1 MMNKTE
7 IYDAA
12 FSRWGFDAQMLVLN
26 EEASELAAST
36 SRFLNHRTNIGKVV
50 SEIADVEIMIE
61 QFRHSGFSNEVDC
74 EKEKKLTRLSQR
86 LGRNIKPVFER
97 VPLPSELMNEAMEYL
112 AFATAHAEVGTAEG
126 YRKSANYLRSS
137 MGRMMYAAQL
147 CIREAQAKEQ
157 AQREAVLR
165 GGSNAK

>member
-1 MMNKTE
+1 MDKNA

-26 EEASELAAST
+26 EEACELGAAT

-50 SEIADVEIMIE
+50 AEVADVEIMIE
-61 QFRHSGFSNEVDC
+61 QFRHNGYSHEVDSA
-74 EKEKKLTRLSQR
+74 KEKKLARLSQR
-86 LGRNIKPVFER
+86 LGRNTKPVFEL
-97 VPLPSELMNEAMEYL
+97 VPVPSDLMSEAMEYL
-112 AFATAHAEVGTAEG
+112 AFATAHAQVGTAEG

-165 GGSNAK
+165 SEV